1 MSLARNAD
9 SSRPGPFLV
18 LAVTAL
24 ILFFARDLLVP
35 FAFALTL
42 AFLLAPAVSR
52 LEDRHVPRVL
62 AVVIT
67 GVLAFTIICGVGY
80 VVARQLLNVARDL
93 PAYRL
98 NIQKKIASVHSPA
111 GQSLEKAVTAAEDI
125 GADLATSAG
134 NATSS
139 GE

>member
-62 AVVIT
+62 AVAIT
-67 GVLAFTIICGVGY
+67 GMLAFIIICGVGY

-98 NIQKKIASVHSPA
+98 NIQTENSFRPLSRR
-111 GQSLEKAVTAAEDI
+111 AVPRKSFHR
-125 GADLATSAG
+125 G
-134 NATSS
+134 
-139 GE
+139 